1 MILVREA
8 CCSFSV
14 SWVFDVL
21 WVDRQ
26 VFVGGGDG
34 VCRSERMF
42 RTSRDGDSRPLSPEP
57 PAQLL
62 ALRCSFFGMFYLLC
76 LACYSSYLRPGS
88 TSSAKPHPCFCSA
101 AAAAAGATSLSGDP
115 FTVMNAYDEWIRVK
129 AARQESSRRWCKR
142 HGLQE
147 QRLYEITKLR
157 RQFDDLLGNAGLL
170 WLGAAAQ
177 RARAARA
184 ARGGGGSKTGGGAG
198 ASKDKLRELK
208 MRREGR
214 KRKVLQVDHGQAGDG
229 KTGLAGGGGG
239 SGGESG
245 GEDDAE
251 EAQRD
256 LRGEVGEGEVDG
268 EAGLDLSSLEFYA
281 AQDVGEC
288 FGAGS

>member
-1 MILVREA
+1 MCSPLCMLCCIPYRYLVTKPPPRSRSPLPA
-8 CCSFSV
+8 C
-14 SWVFDVL
+14 
-21 WVDRQ
+21 
-26 VFVGGGDG
+26 
-34 VCRSERMF
+34 
-42 RTSRDGDSRPLSPEP
+42 
-57 PAQLL
+57 
-62 ALRCSFFGMFYLLC
+62 LLC
-76 LACYSSYLRPGS
+76 RRRRRCCCL
-88 TSSAKPHPCFCSA
+88 CSA
-101 AAAAAGATSLSGDP
+101 AAAALPGDP

-157 RQFDDLLGNAGLL
+157 RQFEDLLGNAGLL

-177 RARAARA
+177 RARQARA
-184 ARGGGGSKTGGGAG
+184 ARGGGRGGGSKTGGGAG

-214 KRKVLQVDHGQAGDG
+214 KRKVLQVDHGDG
-229 KTGLAGGGGG
+229 KTGQLG

-245 GEDDAE
+245 GDDDDAE

-256 LRGEVGEGEVDG
+256 LRGEVGEGEVDA

-281 AQDVGEC
+281 AQDVGEG
-288 FGAGS
+288 FAAGF